1 MAISDIKAYAHLTPA
16 DVEAL
21 GAELD
26 ALRAEIEQSRGEA
39 DEAYIRRVISAQ
51 RALATAGR
59 ITLFA
64 SAFPPAWVAGTALL
78 ATAKIIEN
86 MEIGHN
92 VIHGQWDWMNDPEIH
107 SSSWEWDNAC
117 PASHWKHSHNVVH
130 HTWTNIVGKD
140 RDVGYGLLR
149 VTRDYRWKPKNL
161 AQPAI
166 YALLALLFE
175 YGIAFHDID
184 VSSVKKGIK
193 TKEQAKRQLGE
204 MGRKIRRQV
213 VKDYVAFPLLTGPA
227 FLSTLSAN
235 VTANIIRNLWTNAV
249 IFCGH
254 FPDGAEKFTVAEYE
268 TETPA
273 EWYLRQMLG
282 SANFKGGRWLSF
294 MTGNL
299 NYQIEH
305 HLFPDLP
312 SNRYAEIGKR
322 VQEICERYGIT
333 YTTGPFLLQYAQT
346 LRTMAK
352 LSLPDVVLRRTS
364 DDAPETASEKK
375 WSAASRAQTPVVVAA

>member
-21 GAELD
+21 GRELD
-26 ALRAEIEQSRGEA
+26 AIRAEVEQSRGAA
-39 DEAYIRRVISAQ
+39 DAAYIRRVITAQ
-51 RALATAGR
+51 RGIEAAGR
-59 ITLFA
+59 VTLFA
-64 SAFPPAWVAGTALL
+64 SLFPPAWFLGAGLL
-78 ATAKIIEN
+78 GLSKIIEN

-107 SSSWEWDNAC
+107 SSSWEWDNAATS
-117 PASHWKHSHNVVH
+117 ASWKHSHNVVH

-184 VSSVKKGIK
+184 VSAVKKGRK
-193 TKEQAKRQLGE
+193 TKETAKRQLKE
-204 MGRKIRRQV
+204 MGRKIRKQV
-213 VKDYVAFPLLTGPA
+213 TKDYVLFPLLTGPA
-227 FLSTLSAN
+227 ALSTLTANATAN
-235 VTANIIRNLWTNAV
+235 VIRNLWSNAV

-268 TETPA
+268 RETPA

-282 SANFKGGRWLSF
+282 SANFHAGPVMAF
-294 MTGNL
+294 MSGNL
-299 NYQIEH
+299 CYQIEH

-312 SNRYAEIGKR
+312 SNRYAEISVR
-322 VQEICERYGIT
+322 IQEICARYEIP
-333 YTTGPFLLQYAQT
+333 YTTGPFLVQYAQT
-346 LRTMAK
+346 LRTMLK
-352 LSLPDVVLRRTS
+352 LSLPDAVLRRSS

-375 WSAASRAQTPVVVAA
+375 WELRAAA

>member
-1 MAISDIKAYAHLTPA
+1 MAISDIKAYAHLTPE

-21 GAELD
+21 GGELD
-26 ALRAEIEQSRGEA
+26 QLRKDIEESRGAA
-39 DEAYIRRVISAQ
+39 DEAYIRRVISLQ
-51 RALATAGR
+51 RGLAAAGR
-59 ITLFA
+59 VTLFA
-64 SAFPPAWVAGTALL
+64 SLFPPAWLAGTALL
-78 ATAKIIEN
+78 STAKIIEN

-107 SSSWEWDNAC
+107 SSTWEWDLVC
-117 PASHWKHSHNVVH
+117 PSAHWKHSHNVVH

-149 VTRDYRWKPKNL
+149 VTRDYTWKPKNL
-161 AQPAI
+161 AQPVV
-166 YALLALLFE
+166 YGLLALLFE

-184 VSSVKKGIK
+184 VSAVKKGRK
-193 TKEQAKRQLGE
+193 STETAKRQLKE

-227 FLSTLSAN
+227 FVSTLTANATAN
-235 VTANIIRNLWTNAV
+235 VVRNLWTNAV

-254 FPDGAEKFTVAEYE
+254 FPDGAEKFTLEEYE
-268 TETPA
+268 KETPA

-282 SANFKGGRWLSF
+282 SANFHGGKLMSF

-312 SNRYAEIGKR
+312 SNRYAEISVR
-322 VQEICERYGIT
+322 VREICKRYEIP
-333 YTTGPFLLQYAQT
+333 YTTGPFLVQYAQT
-346 LRTMAK
+346 LRTMLK
-352 LSLPDVVLRRTS
+352 LSLPDSMLKATS
-364 DDAPETASEKK
+364 DDAPETSSEKK
-375 WSAASRAQTPVVVAA
+375 WELRAAREMATAA

>member
-1 MAISDIKAYAHLTPA
+1 MAISDIKAYAHLSPA

-21 GAELD
+21 GRELD
-26 ALRAEIEQSRGEA
+26 QVRKDVEESRGAA
-39 DEAYIRRVISAQ
+39 DEAYIRRVIALQ
-51 RALATAGR
+51 RGLAVAGR
-59 ITLFA
+59 TTLFA
-64 SAFPPAWVAGTALL
+64 SMYPPAWFAGTTMLAL
-78 ATAKIIEN
+78 AKIIEN

-107 SSSWEWDNAC
+107 SSTWEWDMVC
-117 PASHWKHSHNVVH
+117 PSDQWKHSHNVVH

-149 VTRDYRWKPKNL
+149 ITRDYRWKPKNL
-161 AQPAI
+161 AQPLI
-166 YALLALLFE
+166 YVALASLFE

-184 VSSVKKGIK
+184 VSAVKKGKK
-193 TKEQAKRQLGE
+193 TKARAKEQLKE
-204 MGRKIRRQV
+204 MGRKVRKQV
-213 VKDYVAFPLLTGPA
+213 LKDYVLFPLLTGPA
-227 FLSTLSAN
+227 AVTTLTAN
-235 VTANIIRNLWTNAV
+235 VTANVVRNLWANAV

-254 FPDGAEKFTVAEYE
+254 FPDGAEKFTLEEYE
-268 TETPA
+268 RETHA

-282 SANFKGGRWLSF
+282 SANFHGGRLMSF

-312 SNRYAEIGKR
+312 SNRYAELSVRIK
-322 VQEICERYGIT
+322 EICQRYGIP
-333 YTTGPFLLQYAQT
+333 YTTGPFLVQYGQT
-346 LRTMAK
+346 VRTMLK
-352 LSLPDVVLRRTS
+352 LSLPDQLLTATS

-375 WSAASRAQTPVVVAA
+375 WELRAAA

>member
-1 MAISDIKAYAHLTPA
+1 MAISDIKAYAHLSPA

-26 ALRAEIEQSRGEA
+26 ALRTEIEESRGEA
-39 DEAYIRRVISAQ
+39 DEAYIRRVIKAQ
-51 RALATAGR
+51 RTLAAAGR
-59 ITLFA
+59 VTLFA
-64 SAFPPAWVAGTALL
+64 SLFPPAWVAGTAMLSL
-78 ATAKIIEN
+78 AKIIEN

-107 SSSWEWDNAC
+107 SSTWEWDMVGT
-117 PASHWKHSHNVVH
+117 SDHWKHSHNFIH
-130 HTWTNIVGKD
+130 HTYTNIVGKD

-166 YALLALLFE
+166 YALLATFFE

-193 TKEQAKRQLGE
+193 SKETAKRQLKE

-227 FLSTLSAN
+227 ALSTLSAN
-235 VTANIIRNLWTNAV
+235 FTANVVRNLWTNAV

-268 TETPA
+268 TETHA

-282 SANFKGGRWLSF
+282 SANFHGGKAMAF

-299 NYQIEH
+299 CYQIEH

-312 SNRYAEIGKR
+312 SNRYAQMSVRI
-322 VQEICERYGIT
+322 QDICERYAIP
-333 YTTGPFLLQYAQT
+333 YTTGPFLVQYAQT
-346 LRTMAK
+346 LRTMLK
-352 LSLPDVVLRRTS
+352 LSLPDTWLTATS

-375 WSAASRAQTPVVVAA
+375 WELRAAAAA